1 MDVLIPCPSQRDR
14 NALAGMSEH
23 RFHLLDAPLNPRT
36 PSPELDLLAY
46 TDQCRDYIKAHS
58 IDAVFYSRDVADIVA
73 AVLCEEFGFPGP
85 SVESVFLCLHKYY
98 GRQYEPHPVRC
109 DPIDLADEQPAITRY
124 PCYLKPPWLNLGILG
139 FKLDSADD
147 LQRALAVARR
157 EYPAWSPLYLPFFE
171 RYIDC
176 EKFPLANREIM
187 LVEDFVDGPQV
198 TVEGWV
204 ANARPAL
211 WAITDTNTYPGT
223 RIIDNFSLPSR
234 HPAHIQELLAQQ
246 TLEAI
251 GNIGLDNG
259 FFNIEFWCHDDAV
272 TLTEVNG
279 RAATCFYNLYRRC
292 LGACVYEAGLT
303 LASGRA
309 PQPPLMQGVNVS
321 SNRHE
326 MLDTFTPSTDVVGGQ
341 FNFITFGED
350 LAENLFDF
358 TQAQEVSDLT
368 IYVEPGQ
375 EIRPVSEFGVVLA
388 QIDLFGPSYAAIHA
402 EAEVLRRRMLKQPAH
417 SPW

>member
-109 DPIDLADEQPAITRY
+109 DPIDLADEQPVITRY

-309 PQPPLMQGVNVS
+309 PQPPLI
-321 SNRHE
+321 
-326 MLDTFTPSTDVVGGQ
+326 PTDIVGGQ

-402 EAEVLRRRMLKQPAH
+402 EAEVLRRRMLKHPAH

>member
-14 NALAGMSEH
+14 NALAGMAKH
-23 RFHLLDAPLNPRT
+23 TFHLLDAPLNPRA

-46 TDQCRDYIKAHS
+46 TDRCRDYIKTHP

-109 DPIDLADEQPAITRY
+109 DPIELADEQPLLTRY

-139 FKLDSADD
+139 FKLDSAED
-147 LQRALAVARR
+147 LQRALAIARR
-157 EYPAWSPLYLPFFE
+157 EYPAWAPLYLPFFE

-176 EKFPLANREIM
+176 EKFPLATREIM

-204 ANARPAL
+204 ANRQPAL

-234 HPAHIQELLAQQ
+234 HPAHIQGLLSQQ
-246 TLEAI
+246 ALEAI
-251 GNIGLDNG
+251 GNIGLDTG

-303 LASGRA
+303 LAGGQA
-309 PQPPLMQGVNVS
+309 PQPPLRQT
-321 SNRHE
+321 E
-326 MLDTFTPSTDVVGGQ
+326 VVGGQ

-358 TQAQEVSDLT
+358 TRAQEVSDLAT
-368 IYVEPGQ
+368 YVEPGQ

-402 EAEVLRRRMLKQPAH
+402 EAAALRRRLLKQPAH